1 MKTLNNTKMQT
12 ITNLTDKQLTSKI
25 QNLLKKDFTK
35 CKILNSLTSETITLK
50 CNWNGLEY
58 NTNLYVE
65 EISNPNYQYQ
75 ICISNNI
82 SINSNMHFPYSEEG
96 IKEAVQYIN

>member
-1 MKTLNNTKMQT
+1 MQT

>member
-12 ITNLTDKQLTSKI
+12 ISNLTDKQLTSKI

-58 NTNLYVE
+58 NTNLYLE
-65 EISNPNYQYQ
+65 EISNPNYKYQ
-75 ICISNNI
+75 I

-96 IKEAVQYIN
+96 IKEAVQYINY